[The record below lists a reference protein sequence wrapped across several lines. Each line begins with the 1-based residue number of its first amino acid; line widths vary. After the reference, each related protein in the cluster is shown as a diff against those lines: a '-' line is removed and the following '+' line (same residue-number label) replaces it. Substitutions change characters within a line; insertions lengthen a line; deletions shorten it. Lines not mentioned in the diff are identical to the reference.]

1 MPPILHGESNLG
13 TLGRPPTVATSS
25 NRPNQ
30 AAGNN
35 IINNDDDDDER
46 PPTNEE
52 LFSCLPSGKRRKFIL
67 VDDDRRPSRARVKV
81 VVEDV
86 NMDDIPDSYRMSCA
100 VYPRTYFPVQ
110 MKSQPGRVVPGK
122 RYFRDDGQDDEATVI
137 GRVTVPAPSLDGDS
151 ETAVPKI
158 TRKRYK
164 KDVMLNDLSYRLGW
178 CQSRTFEGRM
188 LFLQRS
194 CTFSPSLAC
203 IACRYPACLSV
214 HVKRTDG
221 MAVSHHMPAKSKTLM
236 QERKQ
241 WISTATR
248 PASPYCPPM
257 KPSSKTTSIHGLVS
271 DDSWSEADGVLP

>member
-13 TLGRPPTVATSS
+13 VLGRHPTVATAS

-35 IINNDDDDDER
+35 NTTTTTTDDDGDER

-67 VDDDRRPSRARVKV
+67 VDDERRSSRARVKV

-110 MKSQPGRVVPGK
+110 MKSQPGREVPGK
-122 RYFRDDGQDDEATVI
+122 RYFRDDGEDDEATVV

-194 CTFSPSLAC
+194 CMFPPLAC
-203 IACRYPACLSV
+203 ISCRYPAYRDVRSIKYIRTWHLSV
-214 HVKRTDG
+214 HVKSGRHGWLGRLT
-221 MAVSHHMPAKSKTLM
+221 SHASKS
-236 QERKQ
+236 RKG
-241 WISTATR
+241 R
-248 PASPYCPPM
+248 
-257 KPSSKTTSIHGLVS
+257 
-271 DDSWSEADGVLP
+271 

>member
-13 TLGRPPTVATSS
+13 ILGRHPTVATAS

-35 IINNDDDDDER
+35 NTTTTTTDDDGDER

-67 VDDDRRPSRARVKV
+67 VDDERRSSRARVKV

-110 MKSQPGRVVPGK
+110 MKSQPGREVPGK
-122 RYFRDDGQDDEATVI
+122 RYFRDDGEDDEATVV

-194 CTFSPSLAC
+194 CMFP
-203 IACRYPACLSV
+203 PPCL
-214 HVKRTDG
+214 HILQIPGIPGRT
-221 MAVSHHMPAKSKTLM
+221 
-236 QERKQ
+236 
-241 WISTATR
+241 
-248 PASPYCPPM
+248 
-257 KPSSKTTSIHGLVS
+257 
-271 DDSWSEADGVLP
+271 

>member
-1 MPPILHGESNLG
+1 MPPILHGQSNLG

-25 NRPNQ
+25 NQPNQ

-35 IINNDDDDDER
+35 NNNSNNNNANNDDEDDER

-67 VDDDRRPSRARVKV
+67 VDDDQRPSRARVKV

-86 NMDDIPDSYRMSCA
+86 NMDDLPDSYRMSCA

-122 RYFRDDGQDDEATVI
+122 RYFRDDGEDDEATVV

-194 CTFSPSLAC
+194 CMFFPSLAC
-203 IACRYPACLSV
+203 IDRYSACRKV
-214 HVKRTDG
+214 VK
-221 MAVSHHMPAKSKTLM
+221 
-236 QERKQ
+236 
-241 WISTATR
+241 ST
-248 PASPYCPPM
+248 
-257 KPSSKTTSIHGLVS
+257 
-271 DDSWSEADGVLP
+271 